1 MKNIIRIGDLT
12 TGGGFV
18 LSGSADMKFER
29 IGVAR
34 EGNPVSCLIPGH
46 QVVVLEKPVPIKA
59 GDLIGHIGQYQDCYA
74 DQPEQKLHLEVF
86 SGDNVKAYIAAS
98 RAWAQRLPASSKTW
112 LKLAKGSAV
121 VTHQERFNAKQPPT
135 LNAPHA
141 LSDADL
147 LVPKSLLD
155 GLPPEKKIA
164 VAATPDKKACNW
176 YRLDGLLHDANHA
189 LLDGW
194 VREEVGVTP
203 WFSPWAWEGYDVI
216 FNYDVPRKF
225 LASYLRA
232 VNQFSEAQLA
242 QYGALADDVD
252 QGPVMSRLFEIID
265 RDRDGKMSGDEIQA
279 ALNLPAHAQSI
290 SQLII
295 DYETEWAHR
304 PRKWDAMDEML
315 GHSGSTPHLNWQA
328 EKERIK
334 QLSWWD
340 EVAEK
345 VGLDSWA
352 KVCHF
357 HPVGLVGQFRVIDEC
372 ACGCCLG
379 IQFSRYKWV
388 RSRGGHS
395 DMTYYGPMYHGTKK
409 LNKFTGWVDLIRE
422 GKATDDEKAVV
433 IAMSSNE
440 GAMDAVQAWDWQTFR
455 AGAMQKTVTPEGY
468 GELPTQISEFGV
480 DNPDLF
486 NKLFTQCGWSIRQEA
501 NGPRIYYSAKGT
513 QEKEIT
519 GAELY
524 AFIKQGFQQADTG
537 FPKNST
543 PLASIASA
551 MIDEEYQKKQVID
564 FIGRMRMALLKRPRG
579 YTNTAGDFFQ
589 SRLGRALVLDQD
601 VNAPGHV
608 SRDLQK
614 AIDALRE
621 IHPEISVDPN
631 LWGVDR
637 VEYERKL
644 IAIYGPARNMNSP
657 AERHNHLKGLL

>member
-1 MKNIIRIGDLT
+1 M
-12 TGGGFV
+12 
-18 LSGSADMKFER
+18 
-29 IGVAR
+29 
-34 EGNPVSCLIPGH
+34 
-46 QVVVLEKPVPIKA
+46 
-59 GDLIGHIGQYQDCYA
+59 
-74 DQPEQKLHLEVF
+74 
-86 SGDNVKAYIAAS
+86 
-98 RAWAQRLPASSKTW
+98 
-112 LKLAKGSAV
+112 
-121 VTHQERFNAKQPPT
+121 THQERFNAKQPPT

-176 YRLDGLLHDANHA
+176 YRLDGLLHDANNT

-252 QGPVMSRLFEIID
+252 QGPVMSRLFAIID

-295 DYETEWAHR
+295 DYETEWVHR

-315 GHSGSTPHLNWQA
+315 GHSGSTPHLNWLA

-357 HPVGLVGQFRVIDEC
+357 HPVGLVGCFLTAHPLEITHAQLKQIFPAADDWDIEIVLNEINGRLVE
-372 ACGCCLG
+372 
-379 IQFSRYKWV
+379 F
-388 RSRGGHS
+388 
-395 DMTYYGPMYHGTKK
+395 K
-409 LNKFTGWVDLIRE
+409 LDTRLRQRHFFAQIKGEV
-422 GKATDDEKAVV
+422 GA
-433 IAMSSNE
+433 AMK
-440 GAMDAVQAWDWQTFR
+440 G
-455 AGAMQKTVTPEGY
+455 
-468 GELPTQISEFGV
+468 ISESWEYSPAALKLFSVYYRAHPTEAEQDGYLKDSSGRIIRRANQQDIGRKHFQRLNGNRASHPDDGYDFRGRGLIQITGYEKYNGFMRDYGKYWQGSVPQTV
-480 DNPDLF
+480 DNPDLI
-486 NKLFTQCGWSIRQEA
+486 NEMPTAIR
-501 NGPRIYYSAKGT
+501 SVMW
-513 QEKEIT
+513 
-519 GAELY
+519 
-524 AFIKQGFQQADTG
+524 FW
-537 FPKNST
+537 
-543 PLASIASA
+543 LASKVYTEERGGGYSDVRFLTKKVNGGEMGFEERRSA
-551 MIDEEYQKKQVID
+551 YELIEGV
-564 FIGRMRMALLKRPRG
+564 LK
-579 YTNTAGDFFQ
+579 
-589 SRLGRALVLDQD
+589 
-601 VNAPGHV
+601 
-608 SRDLQK
+608 
-614 AIDALRE
+614 
-621 IHPEISVDPN
+621 
-631 LWGVDR
+631 
-637 VEYERKL
+637 
-644 IAIYGPARNMNSP
+644 
-657 AERHNHLKGLL
+657 